1 MIVKFILI
9 NRYSLNGSSSKEIFA
24 ELPGY
29 SDNIKI
35 TSRQTLFVPFNIV
48 KNFTLG
54 SYGLIAEYDLK
65 GNPIK
70 SWHDQNGKIV
80 SAVSQI
86 TQFQDKLYLGSLLN
100 DYIATIDYKNG
111 AEVMKIN
118 INLIILVLLNFYLV

>member
-1 MIVKFILI
+1 M
-9 NRYSLNGSSSKEIFA
+9 
-24 ELPGY
+24 
-29 SDNIKI
+29 
-35 TSRQTLFVPFNIV
+35 FVPFNIV
-48 KNFTLG
+48 KNFTMG

-100 DYIATIDYKNG
+100 DYIATIDYNNG
-111 AEVMKIN
+111 AEEMKIN
-118 INLIILVLLNFYLV
+118 INLIILVLLNFYLLSI